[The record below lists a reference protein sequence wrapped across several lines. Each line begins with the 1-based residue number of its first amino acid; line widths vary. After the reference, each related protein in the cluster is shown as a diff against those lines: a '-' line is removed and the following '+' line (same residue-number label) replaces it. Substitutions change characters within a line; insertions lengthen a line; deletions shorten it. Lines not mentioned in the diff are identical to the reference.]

1 MFCLQIRT
9 DAQKEL
15 EMEEVRREA
24 STQGKLAGHAG
35 LRHEM
40 ELLERERDAALA
52 EVATQRMEVKTK
64 TELVREANG
73 KHSEALEITEDFK
86 LRLRQAQARVKELEA
101 GWGEREAASIKA
113 TARIS
118 ADGDAPDVE
127 AVDRSVDRSVDQSPM
142 SPPRSA
148 YKDVQ
153 ALRETHAWRHEGADP
168 GADLGAEVN
177 IESVEQAA
185 EIIRADRAALRM
197 ERSLRAAGE
206 KRLALVEGNAPESAV
221 LAVLKEAQE
230 DKASAEERASK
241 AEYAAAAAA
250 ARENEARGR
259 LTKLVDDAY
268 GLTSPEKGEKPNPE
282 ESNRTDEDAE
292 PGAENGHKNGH
303 DASPDDADEPF
314 VPAVKPIADT
324 KKMMTRLYHRLEHSG
339 SPTPSEKDE
348 LRAESIE
355 RKKKLGE
362 WTPADDVDE
371 RWRCESE
378 ELNKMS
384 ADALRRRCVELE
396 LTTEEARRMAHDAEM
411 RAELATQRALK
422 AERTAGRHH
431 EEVRSIA
438 TRFERGQGGRGCRVS
453 RTTGGAGAHA
463 RGVRGRRGVR
473 EAGDGAD
480 GRFNSYEIPRRGSSF
495 EDKGRGGGAR
505 VEERG
510 ERRGGDGDGASHA
523 PEGVPGGA
531 RGSIAKG
538 REEVKPRV
546 TFTLMYPFHI
556 QVSIATPC
564 ARDFGRYLLSV

>member
-1 MFCLQIRT
+1 MFCLQIRK

-52 EVATQRMEVKTK
+52 EVAAQRMEVKTK
-64 TELVREANG
+64 TELVQEANG
-73 KHSEALEITEDFK
+73 KHAEALEITEDFK
-86 LRLRQAQARVKELEA
+86 LRLLQAQARVKELEA
-101 GWGEREAASIKA
+101 GWGEREAASIKV

-268 GLTSPEKGEKPNPE
+268 GLTPSGEKPNPE
-282 ESNRTDEDAE
+282 DSNRTDEDAE

-314 VPAVKPIADT
+314 VPAVKPIADN

-422 AERTAGRHH
+422 AERRLVDITKKCDQSQRALNEVKAAADAGLHTLREELVRMREAYADDAAYARRETAQTVDSIRGRVQDEVTVLRTRAEAEARALRKEASDAVETATGLRTRLRACQEELAGR
-431 EEVRSIA
+431 S
-438 TRFERGQGGRGCRVS
+438 Q
-453 RTTGGAGAHA
+453 TG
-463 RGVRGRRGVR
+463 
-473 EAGDGAD
+473 
-480 GRFNSYEIPRRGSSF
+480 
-495 EDKGRGGGAR
+495 
-505 VEERG
+505 
-510 ERRGGDGDGASHA
+510 
-523 PEGVPGGA
+523 
-531 RGSIAKG
+531 AK
-538 REEVKPRV
+538 K
-546 TFTLMYPFHI
+546 
-556 QVSIATPC
+556 
-564 ARDFGRYLLSV
+564 

>member
-1 MFCLQIRT
+1 
-9 DAQKEL
+9 
-15 EMEEVRREA
+15 MEEVRREA

-52 EVATQRMEVKTK
+52 EVATQRTEVKTK

-230 DKASAEERASK
+230 DKATAEERASK

-362 WTPADDVDE
+362 WTPADDVSE

-422 AERTAGRHH
+422 AERRLVDITKKCDQSQRALNEVKAAADAGLHTLREELVRMREAYADDAAYARRETAQTVDAIRGRFQDEVKVLRTRAEAEARALRKEASDAVETATGLRTRLRACQEELAGR
-431 EEVRSIA
+431 SQTA
-438 TRFERGQGGRGCRVS
+438 
-453 RTTGGAGAHA
+453 AM
-463 RGVRGRRGVR
+463 
-473 EAGDGAD
+473 
-480 GRFNSYEIPRRGSSF
+480 
-495 EDKGRGGGAR
+495 K
-505 VEERG
+505 
-510 ERRGGDGDGASHA
+510 
-523 PEGVPGGA
+523 
-531 RGSIAKG
+531 
-538 REEVKPRV
+538 
-546 TFTLMYPFHI
+546 
-556 QVSIATPC
+556 
-564 ARDFGRYLLSV
+564 

>member
-1 MFCLQIRT
+1 MFKIRA

-52 EVATQRMEVKTK
+52 EVAAQRMEVKTK
-64 TELVREANG
+64 TELVQEANG
-73 KHSEALEITEDFK
+73 KHAAALEITEDFK

-113 TARIS
+113 TARVS
-118 ADGDAPDVE
+118 ADGDGPDVE
-127 AVDRSVDRSVDQSPM
+127 AADRSVDQSPM

-230 DKASAEERASK
+230 EKASAEERASK

-259 LTKLVDDAY
+259 LTKLMDDAY
-268 GLTSPEKGEKPNPE
+268 GLTPSGEKPNPE

-292 PGAENGHKNGH
+292 P
-303 DASPDDADEPF
+303 DASSDDADEPF
-314 VPAVKPIADT
+314 VPAVKPIADN

-362 WTPADDVDE
+362 WTPADELNE

-422 AERTAGRHH
+422 AERRLVDITKKCDQSQRALNEVKTAADAGFHELREELVCMRETHADDAAYARRETAQTVDAIRGRFQDEVKVLRTRAEAEARALRKEASDAVETATGLRTRLRACQEELAGR
-431 EEVRSIA
+431 S
-438 TRFERGQGGRGCRVS
+438 Q
-453 RTTGGAGAHA
+453 TG
-463 RGVRGRRGVR
+463 
-473 EAGDGAD
+473 
-480 GRFNSYEIPRRGSSF
+480 
-495 EDKGRGGGAR
+495 
-505 VEERG
+505 
-510 ERRGGDGDGASHA
+510 
-523 PEGVPGGA
+523 
-531 RGSIAKG
+531 AK
-538 REEVKPRV
+538 K
-546 TFTLMYPFHI
+546 
-556 QVSIATPC
+556 
-564 ARDFGRYLLSV
+564 

>member
-1 MFCLQIRT
+1 MGNYTDDVFCLQIRT

-52 EVATQRMEVKTK
+52 EVATQRMEVETK

-422 AERTAGRHH
+422 AERKLVDITKKCDQSQRALNEVKAAADAGFH
-431 EEVRSIA
+431 ELREELVRM
-438 TRFERGQGGRGCRVS
+438 
-453 RTTGGAGAHA
+453 
-463 RGVRGRRGVR
+463 R
-473 EAGDGAD
+473 EAYADDAVYARRETAQTVDSIRMRFQDEVQVLRTRAEAEARALRKEASDAVETATGLRTRLRACQEELADRSQKGA
-480 GRFNSYEIPRRGSSF
+480 
-495 EDKGRGGGAR
+495 K
-505 VEERG
+505 
-510 ERRGGDGDGASHA
+510 
-523 PEGVPGGA
+523 
-531 RGSIAKG
+531 K
-538 REEVKPRV
+538 
-546 TFTLMYPFHI
+546 
-556 QVSIATPC
+556 
-564 ARDFGRYLLSV
+564 

>member
-1 MFCLQIRT
+1 MGNYTDDVFCLQIRT

-268 GLTSPEKGEKPNPE
+268 GLTPSGEKPNPE
-282 ESNRTDEDAE
+282 DSNRTDEDAE

-314 VPAVKPIADT
+314 VPAVKPIADN

-422 AERTAGRHH
+422 AERKLVDITKKCDQSQRALNEVKAAADAGFH
-431 EEVRSIA
+431 ELREELVRM
-438 TRFERGQGGRGCRVS
+438 
-453 RTTGGAGAHA
+453 
-463 RGVRGRRGVR
+463 R
-473 EAGDGAD
+473 EAYAD
-480 GRFNSYEIPRRGSSF
+480 DAVYARRETAQTVDSIRMRFQDEVQVLRTRAEAEARALRKEASDAVETATGLRTRLRACQEELADRSQ
-495 EDKGRGGGAR
+495 KGAR
-505 VEERG
+505 
-510 ERRGGDGDGASHA
+510 
-523 PEGVPGGA
+523 
-531 RGSIAKG
+531 K
-538 REEVKPRV
+538 
-546 TFTLMYPFHI
+546 
-556 QVSIATPC
+556 
-564 ARDFGRYLLSV
+564 

>member
-1 MFCLQIRT
+1 MGNYTDDVFCLQIRT

-52 EVATQRMEVKTK
+52 EVAAQRMEVKTK
-64 TELVREANG
+64 TELVQEANG
-73 KHSEALEITEDFK
+73 KHAEALEITEDFK

-101 GWGEREAASIKA
+101 GWGEREAASIKV

-314 VPAVKPIADT
+314 VPAVKPIADN

-422 AERTAGRHH
+422 AERRLVDITKKCDQSQRALNEVKAAADAGLHTLREELVRMREAYADDAAYARRETAQTVDSIRMRFQDEVKVLRTRAEAEARALRKEASDAVETATGLRTRLRACQEELAGR
-431 EEVRSIA
+431 S
-438 TRFERGQGGRGCRVS
+438 Q
-453 RTTGGAGAHA
+453 TG
-463 RGVRGRRGVR
+463 
-473 EAGDGAD
+473 
-480 GRFNSYEIPRRGSSF
+480 
-495 EDKGRGGGAR
+495 
-505 VEERG
+505 
-510 ERRGGDGDGASHA
+510 
-523 PEGVPGGA
+523 
-531 RGSIAKG
+531 AK
-538 REEVKPRV
+538 K
-546 TFTLMYPFHI
+546 
-556 QVSIATPC
+556 
-564 ARDFGRYLLSV
+564 

>member
-1 MFCLQIRT
+1 
-9 DAQKEL
+9 
-15 EMEEVRREA
+15 MEEVRREA

-52 EVATQRMEVKTK
+52 EVAAQRMEVKTK
-64 TELVREANG
+64 TELVQEANG

-127 AVDRSVDRSVDQSPM
+127 AADRSVDRSVDQSPM

-230 DKASAEERASK
+230 EKASAEERASK

-250 ARENEARGR
+250 ARENETRGR

-268 GLTSPEKGEKPNPE
+268 GLTPSGEKPNPE

-314 VPAVKPIADT
+314 VPAVKPIADN

-422 AERTAGRHH
+422 AERRLVDITKKCDQSQRALNEVKAAADAGFHELREELVRMREAYADDAAYARRETAQTVDAIRMRFQDEVKVVRTRAEAEARALRKEASDAVETATGLRTRLRAGQEELAGR
-431 EEVRSIA
+431 S
-438 TRFERGQGGRGCRVS
+438 Q
-453 RTTGGAGAHA
+453 TG
-463 RGVRGRRGVR
+463 
-473 EAGDGAD
+473 
-480 GRFNSYEIPRRGSSF
+480 
-495 EDKGRGGGAR
+495 
-505 VEERG
+505 
-510 ERRGGDGDGASHA
+510 
-523 PEGVPGGA
+523 
-531 RGSIAKG
+531 AK
-538 REEVKPRV
+538 K
-546 TFTLMYPFHI
+546 
-556 QVSIATPC
+556 
-564 ARDFGRYLLSV
+564 

>member
-1 MFCLQIRT
+1 MGNYTDDVFCLQIRT

-52 EVATQRMEVKTK
+52 EVAAQRMEVKTK
-64 TELVREANG
+64 TELVQEANG
-73 KHSEALEITEDFK
+73 KHAAALEITEDFK

-101 GWGEREAASIKA
+101 GWGEREAASIKS

-268 GLTSPEKGEKPNPE
+268 GLTPSGEKPNPE
-282 ESNRTDEDAE
+282 DSNRTDEDAE

-314 VPAVKPIADT
+314 VPAVKPIADN

-422 AERTAGRHH
+422 AERRLVDITKKCDQSQRALNEVKAAADAGLHTLREELVRMREAYADDAAYARRETAQTVDSIRMRFQDEVKVLRTRAEAEARALRKEASDAVETATGLRTRLRACQEELAGR
-431 EEVRSIA
+431 S
-438 TRFERGQGGRGCRVS
+438 Q
-453 RTTGGAGAHA
+453 TG
-463 RGVRGRRGVR
+463 
-473 EAGDGAD
+473 
-480 GRFNSYEIPRRGSSF
+480 
-495 EDKGRGGGAR
+495 
-505 VEERG
+505 
-510 ERRGGDGDGASHA
+510 
-523 PEGVPGGA
+523 
-531 RGSIAKG
+531 AK
-538 REEVKPRV
+538 K
-546 TFTLMYPFHI
+546 
-556 QVSIATPC
+556 
-564 ARDFGRYLLSV
+564 

>member
-1 MFCLQIRT
+1 MGNYTDDVFCLQIRT

-52 EVATQRMEVKTK
+52 EVATQRMEVETK

-86 LRLRQAQARVKELEA
+86 LRLRQAQARVKELET

-113 TARIS
+113 IARIS
-118 ADGDAPDVE
+118 ADGDAPDE

-422 AERTAGRHH
+422 AERRLVDITKKCDQSQRALNEVKAAADAGFHELREELVRMRETYADDAAYARRETAQTVDSIRMRFQDEVKVLRTRAEAEARALRKEASDAVETATGLRTRLRACQEELAGR
-431 EEVRSIA
+431 SQ
-438 TRFERGQGGRGCRVS
+438 T
-453 RTTGGAGAHA
+453 
-463 RGVRGRRGVR
+463 
-473 EAGDGAD
+473 D
-480 GRFNSYEIPRRGSSF
+480 
-495 EDKGRGGGAR
+495 
-505 VEERG
+505 
-510 ERRGGDGDGASHA
+510 
-523 PEGVPGGA
+523 
-531 RGSIAKG
+531 AK
-538 REEVKPRV
+538 K
-546 TFTLMYPFHI
+546 
-556 QVSIATPC
+556 
-564 ARDFGRYLLSV
+564 

>member
-1 MFCLQIRT
+1 MTIRLTTCFVLKIRT

-64 TELVREANG
+64 TELVQEANG

-101 GWGEREAASIKA
+101 GWGEREAASIKS

-153 ALRETHAWRHEGADP
+153 ALREQHAWQHEGADP

-230 DKASAEERASK
+230 EKASAEERASK

-268 GLTSPEKGEKPNPE
+268 GLTSPDKGEEPNPE
-282 ESNRTDEDAE
+282 GSNRTDEDAE

-303 DASPDDADEPF
+303 DASSDDADEPF
-314 VPAVKPIADT
+314 VPAVKPIADN

-348 LRAESIE
+348 LRAEDVE

-362 WTPADDVDE
+362 WTPADVVDE

-378 ELNKMS
+378 ELKKMS

-422 AERTAGRHH
+422 AERRLVDITKKCDQSQRALNEVKAAADAGFHELREELVRMREAYADDAAYARRETAQTVDSIRMRFQDEVKVLRTRAEAEARALRKEASDAVETATGLRTRLRACQEELAGR
-431 EEVRSIA
+431 S
-438 TRFERGQGGRGCRVS
+438 Q
-453 RTTGGAGAHA
+453 TG
-463 RGVRGRRGVR
+463 
-473 EAGDGAD
+473 
-480 GRFNSYEIPRRGSSF
+480 
-495 EDKGRGGGAR
+495 
-505 VEERG
+505 
-510 ERRGGDGDGASHA
+510 
-523 PEGVPGGA
+523 
-531 RGSIAKG
+531 AK
-538 REEVKPRV
+538 K
-546 TFTLMYPFHI
+546 
-556 QVSIATPC
+556 
-564 ARDFGRYLLSV
+564 

>member
-1 MFCLQIRT
+1 MFKIRA

-101 GWGEREAASIKA
+101 GWGEREAASIKS

-118 ADGDAPDVE
+118 ADGDAPDE
-127 AVDRSVDRSVDQSPM
+127 AVNRSVDQSPM

-153 ALRETHAWRHEGADP
+153 ALRETHAWHEGADP
-168 GADLGAEVN
+168 GAELGADLGAEVN

-230 DKASAEERASK
+230 EKASAEERASK

-268 GLTSPEKGEKPNPE
+268 GLTPSGEKTNPE

-355 RKKKLGE
+355 QKKKLGE

-422 AERTAGRHH
+422 AERRLVDITKKCDQSQRALNEVKAAADAGLHTLR
-431 EEVRSIA
+431 EELVRM
-438 TRFERGQGGRGCRVS
+438 
-453 RTTGGAGAHA
+453 
-463 RGVRGRRGVR
+463 R
-473 EAGDGAD
+473 EAYAD
-480 GRFNSYEIPRRGSSF
+480 DAAYARRETAQTVDSIRMRFQ
-495 EDKGRGGGAR
+495 D
-505 VEERG
+505 
-510 ERRGGDGDGASHA
+510 
-523 PEGVPGGA
+523 
-531 RGSIAKG
+531 
-538 REEVKPRV
+538 EVKVLR
-546 TFTLMYPFHI
+546 TR
-556 QVSIATPC
+556 AEAE
-564 ARDFGRYLLSV
+564 ARALRK

>member
-1 MFCLQIRT
+1 
-9 DAQKEL
+9 
-15 EMEEVRREA
+15 
-24 STQGKLAGHAG
+24 
-35 LRHEM
+35 M

-52 EVATQRMEVKTK
+52 EVAAQRMEVKTK
-64 TELVREANG
+64 TELVQEANG

-118 ADGDAPDVE
+118 ADGDAPDE
-127 AVDRSVDRSVDQSPM
+127 AADRSVDRSVDQSPM

-230 DKASAEERASK
+230 EKASAEERASK

-268 GLTSPEKGEKPNPE
+268 GLTPSGEKPNPG

-303 DASPDDADEPF
+303 DASPADADEPF
-314 VPAVKPIADT
+314 VPAVKPIADN

-422 AERTAGRHH
+422 AERRLVDITKKCDQSQRALNEVKAAADAGFHELREELVRMREAYADDAAYARRETAQTVDSIRMRFQDEVNVLRTRAEAEARALRKEASDAVETATGLRTRLRAGQEELAGR
-431 EEVRSIA
+431 S
-438 TRFERGQGGRGCRVS
+438 Q
-453 RTTGGAGAHA
+453 TG
-463 RGVRGRRGVR
+463 
-473 EAGDGAD
+473 
-480 GRFNSYEIPRRGSSF
+480 
-495 EDKGRGGGAR
+495 
-505 VEERG
+505 
-510 ERRGGDGDGASHA
+510 
-523 PEGVPGGA
+523 
-531 RGSIAKG
+531 AK
-538 REEVKPRV
+538 K
-546 TFTLMYPFHI
+546 
-556 QVSIATPC
+556 
-564 ARDFGRYLLSV
+564 

>member
-1 MFCLQIRT
+1 MFKIRA

-52 EVATQRMEVKTK
+52 EVAAQRMEVKTK
-64 TELVREANG
+64 TELVQEANG
-73 KHSEALEITEDFK
+73 KHAAALEITEDFK

-101 GWGEREAASIKA
+101 GWGEREAASKE
-113 TARIS
+113 ARS
-118 ADGDAPDVE
+118 GANVEPDE
-127 AVDRSVDRSVDQSPM
+127 AVDQSPM

-153 ALRETHAWRHEGADP
+153 ALREQHAWHE

-230 DKASAEERASK
+230 EKASAEERASK

-259 LTKLVDDAY
+259 LTKLMDDAY
-268 GLTSPEKGEKPNPE
+268 GLTPSGEKPNPE

-292 PGAENGHKNGH
+292 P
-303 DASPDDADEPF
+303 DASSDDAHEPF
-314 VPAVKPIADT
+314 VPAVKPIADN

-348 LRAESIE
+348 LRAESVE

-362 WTPADDVDE
+362 WTPADELNE

-422 AERTAGRHH
+422 AERRLVDITKKCDQSQRALNEVKTAADAGFHELREELVCMRETHADDAAYARRETAQTVDAIRGRFQDEVKVLRTRAEAEARALRKEASDAVETATGLRTRLRACQEELAGR
-431 EEVRSIA
+431 S
-438 TRFERGQGGRGCRVS
+438 Q
-453 RTTGGAGAHA
+453 TG
-463 RGVRGRRGVR
+463 
-473 EAGDGAD
+473 
-480 GRFNSYEIPRRGSSF
+480 
-495 EDKGRGGGAR
+495 
-505 VEERG
+505 
-510 ERRGGDGDGASHA
+510 
-523 PEGVPGGA
+523 
-531 RGSIAKG
+531 AK
-538 REEVKPRV
+538 K
-546 TFTLMYPFHI
+546 
-556 QVSIATPC
+556 
-564 ARDFGRYLLSV
+564 

>member
-1 MFCLQIRT
+1 MFCLQIRK

-52 EVATQRMEVKTK
+52 EVAAQRMEVKTK
-64 TELVREANG
+64 TELVQEANG
-73 KHSEALEITEDFK
+73 KHAEALEITEDFK

-268 GLTSPEKGEKPNPE
+268 GLTPSGEKPNPE
-282 ESNRTDEDAE
+282 DSNRTDEDAE

-314 VPAVKPIADT
+314 VPAVKPIADN

-422 AERTAGRHH
+422 AERRLVDITKKCDQSQRALNEVKAAADAGLHTLREELVRMREAYADDAAYARRETAQTVDSIRGRFQDEVTVLRTRAEAEARALRKEASDAVETATGLRTRLRACQEELAGR
-431 EEVRSIA
+431 S
-438 TRFERGQGGRGCRVS
+438 Q
-453 RTTGGAGAHA
+453 TG
-463 RGVRGRRGVR
+463 
-473 EAGDGAD
+473 
-480 GRFNSYEIPRRGSSF
+480 
-495 EDKGRGGGAR
+495 
-505 VEERG
+505 
-510 ERRGGDGDGASHA
+510 
-523 PEGVPGGA
+523 
-531 RGSIAKG
+531 AK
-538 REEVKPRV
+538 K
-546 TFTLMYPFHI
+546 
-556 QVSIATPC
+556 
-564 ARDFGRYLLSV
+564 

>member
-1 MFCLQIRT
+1 
-9 DAQKEL
+9 
-15 EMEEVRREA
+15 MEEVRREA

-52 EVATQRMEVKTK
+52 EVAAQRMEVKAK
-64 TELVREANG
+64 TELVQEANG
-73 KHSEALEITEDFK
+73 KHAAALEITEDFK

-113 TARIS
+113 TARVS
-118 ADGDAPDVE
+118 ADGDGPDVE
-127 AVDRSVDRSVDQSPM
+127 AADRSVDQSPM
-142 SPPRSA
+142 SPPRSVC
-148 YKDVQ
+148 KDVQ
-153 ALRETHAWRHEGADP
+153 ALREQHAWHEGADP
-168 GADLGAEVN
+168 GADLGADVN

-230 DKASAEERASK
+230 EKASAEERASK
-241 AEYAAAAAA
+241 AEYAAAAAV

-268 GLTSPEKGEKPNPE
+268 GLTPSGEKPNPE
-282 ESNRTDEDAE
+282 GSNRTDEDAE

-355 RKKKLGE
+355 RRKKLGE

-422 AERTAGRHH
+422 AERRLVDITKKCDQSQRALNEVKAAADAGFHELREELVRMRDAYADDAAYARRETAQTVDSIRMRFQDEVKVLRTRAEAEARALRKEASDAVATATGLRTRLRACQEELAGR
-431 EEVRSIA
+431 S
-438 TRFERGQGGRGCRVS
+438 Q
-453 RTTGGAGAHA
+453 TG
-463 RGVRGRRGVR
+463 
-473 EAGDGAD
+473 
-480 GRFNSYEIPRRGSSF
+480 
-495 EDKGRGGGAR
+495 
-505 VEERG
+505 
-510 ERRGGDGDGASHA
+510 
-523 PEGVPGGA
+523 
-531 RGSIAKG
+531 AK
-538 REEVKPRV
+538 K
-546 TFTLMYPFHI
+546 
-556 QVSIATPC
+556 
-564 ARDFGRYLLSV
+564 

>member
-1 MFCLQIRT
+1 
-9 DAQKEL
+9 
-15 EMEEVRREA
+15 MEEVRREA

-52 EVATQRMEVKTK
+52 EVAAHRMEVKTK
-64 TELVREANG
+64 TELVQEANG

-101 GWGEREAASIKA
+101 GWGEREAASIKS

-118 ADGDAPDVE
+118 AEGDAPDE
-127 AVDRSVDRSVDQSPM
+127 AVNRSVDQSPM

-153 ALRETHAWRHEGADP
+153 ALRETHAWHEGADP

-268 GLTSPEKGEKPNPE
+268 GLTPSGEKTNPE

-362 WTPADDVDE
+362 WTPADDVSE

-422 AERTAGRHH
+422 AERRLVDITKKCDQSQRALNEVKAAADAGFHELREELVRMRETYADDAAYARRETAQTVDSIRMRFQDEVKVVRTRAEAEARALRKEASDAVETATGLRTRLRACQEELAGR
-431 EEVRSIA
+431 SQ
-438 TRFERGQGGRGCRVS
+438 T
-453 RTTGGAGAHA
+453 
-463 RGVRGRRGVR
+463 
-473 EAGDGAD
+473 D
-480 GRFNSYEIPRRGSSF
+480 
-495 EDKGRGGGAR
+495 
-505 VEERG
+505 
-510 ERRGGDGDGASHA
+510 
-523 PEGVPGGA
+523 
-531 RGSIAKG
+531 AK
-538 REEVKPRV
+538 K
-546 TFTLMYPFHI
+546 
-556 QVSIATPC
+556 
-564 ARDFGRYLLSV
+564 

>member
-1 MFCLQIRT
+1 
-9 DAQKEL
+9 
-15 EMEEVRREA
+15 MEEVRREA

-52 EVATQRMEVKTK
+52 EVAAQRMEVKTK
-64 TELVREANG
+64 TELVQEANG
-73 KHSEALEITEDFK
+73 KHAEALEITEDFK

-101 GWGEREAASIKA
+101 GWGEREAASIKV

-268 GLTSPEKGEKPNPE
+268 GLTPSGEKPNPE
-282 ESNRTDEDAE
+282 DSNRTDEDAE

-422 AERTAGRHH
+422 AERRLVDITKKCDQSQRALNEVKAAADAGFHELREELVRMREAYADDAVYARRETAQTVDSIRMRFQDEVQVLRTRAEAEARALRKEASDAVETATGLRTRLRACQEELAGR
-431 EEVRSIA
+431 S
-438 TRFERGQGGRGCRVS
+438 Q
-453 RTTGGAGAHA
+453 TG
-463 RGVRGRRGVR
+463 
-473 EAGDGAD
+473 
-480 GRFNSYEIPRRGSSF
+480 
-495 EDKGRGGGAR
+495 
-505 VEERG
+505 
-510 ERRGGDGDGASHA
+510 
-523 PEGVPGGA
+523 
-531 RGSIAKG
+531 AK
-538 REEVKPRV
+538 K
-546 TFTLMYPFHI
+546 
-556 QVSIATPC
+556 
-564 ARDFGRYLLSV
+564 

>member
-1 MFCLQIRT
+1 MGNYTDDVFCLQIRT

-64 TELVREANG
+64 TELVQEANG

-101 GWGEREAASIKA
+101 GWGEREAASIKV

-177 IESVEQAA
+177 IESVDQAA

-268 GLTSPEKGEKPNPE
+268 GLTPSGEKPNPE
-282 ESNRTDEDAE
+282 DSNRTDEDAE

-422 AERTAGRHH
+422 AERRLVDITKKCDQSQRALNEVKAAADAGFHELREELVRMREAYADDAVYARRETAQTVDSIRMRFQDEVQVLRTRAEAEARALRKEASDAVETATGLRTRLRACQEELAGRS
-431 EEVRSIA
+431 V
-438 TRFERGQGGRGCRVS
+438 
-453 RTTGGAGAHA
+453 GA
-463 RGVRGRRGVR
+463 
-473 EAGDGAD
+473 
-480 GRFNSYEIPRRGSSF
+480 
-495 EDKGRGGGAR
+495 K
-505 VEERG
+505 
-510 ERRGGDGDGASHA
+510 
-523 PEGVPGGA
+523 
-531 RGSIAKG
+531 K
-538 REEVKPRV
+538 
-546 TFTLMYPFHI
+546 
-556 QVSIATPC
+556 
-564 ARDFGRYLLSV
+564 

>member
-1 MFCLQIRT
+1 
-9 DAQKEL
+9 
-15 EMEEVRREA
+15 MEEVRREA

-52 EVATQRMEVKTK
+52 EVAAQRMEVKTK
-64 TELVREANG
+64 TELVQEANG

-113 TARIS
+113 TARVS
-118 ADGDAPDVE
+118 ADGDGPDVE
-127 AVDRSVDRSVDQSPM
+127 AVDRSVDQSPM

-230 DKASAEERASK
+230 EKASADERASK

-303 DASPDDADEPF
+303 GASPDDADEPF
-314 VPAVKPIADT
+314 VPAVKPIADNN
-324 KKMMTRLYHRLEHSG
+324 KMMTRLYHRLEHSG

-422 AERTAGRHH
+422 AERRLVDITKKCDQSQRALNEVKAAADAGFHELREELVRMREAYADDAAYARRETAQTVDAIRMRFQDEVKVVRTRAEAEARALRKEASDAVETATGLRTRLMACQEELAGR
-431 EEVRSIA
+431 S
-438 TRFERGQGGRGCRVS
+438 Q
-453 RTTGGAGAHA
+453 TG
-463 RGVRGRRGVR
+463 
-473 EAGDGAD
+473 
-480 GRFNSYEIPRRGSSF
+480 
-495 EDKGRGGGAR
+495 
-505 VEERG
+505 
-510 ERRGGDGDGASHA
+510 
-523 PEGVPGGA
+523 
-531 RGSIAKG
+531 AK
-538 REEVKPRV
+538 K
-546 TFTLMYPFHI
+546 
-556 QVSIATPC
+556 
-564 ARDFGRYLLSV
+564 

>member
-1 MFCLQIRT
+1 MGNYTDDVFCLQIRT

-52 EVATQRMEVKTK
+52 EVATQRMEVETK

-268 GLTSPEKGEKPNPE
+268 GLTPSGEKPNPE
-282 ESNRTDEDAE
+282 DSNRTDEDAE

-362 WTPADDVDE
+362 WTPADDVSE

-422 AERTAGRHH
+422 AERRLVDITKKCDQSQRALNEVKAAADAGLHTLR
-431 EEVRSIA
+431 EELVRM
-438 TRFERGQGGRGCRVS
+438 
-453 RTTGGAGAHA
+453 
-463 RGVRGRRGVR
+463 R
-473 EAGDGAD
+473 EAYAD
-480 GRFNSYEIPRRGSSF
+480 DAAYARRETAQTVDSIRMRFQ
-495 EDKGRGGGAR
+495 D
-505 VEERG
+505 
-510 ERRGGDGDGASHA
+510 
-523 PEGVPGGA
+523 
-531 RGSIAKG
+531 
-538 REEVKPRV
+538 EVKVLRTRAEAEARALRKEASDAV
-546 TFTLMYPFHI
+546 ET
-556 QVSIATPC
+556 ATGLRTRLRAC
-564 ARDFGRYLLSV
+564 QEELADRSQKGAKK

>member
-1 MFCLQIRT
+1 MGNYTDDVFCLQIRT

-52 EVATQRMEVKTK
+52 EVATQRMEVETK

-268 GLTSPEKGEKPNPE
+268 GLTPSGEKPNPE
-282 ESNRTDEDAE
+282 DSNRTDEDAE

-362 WTPADDVDE
+362 WTPADDVSE

-422 AERTAGRHH
+422 AERRLVDITKKCDQSQRALNEVKAAADAGFHELREELVRMREAYADDAVYARRETAQTVDSIRMRFQDEVQVLRTRAEAEARALRKEASDAVETATGLRTRLRACQEELAGR
-431 EEVRSIA
+431 S
-438 TRFERGQGGRGCRVS
+438 Q
-453 RTTGGAGAHA
+453 TG
-463 RGVRGRRGVR
+463 
-473 EAGDGAD
+473 
-480 GRFNSYEIPRRGSSF
+480 
-495 EDKGRGGGAR
+495 
-505 VEERG
+505 
-510 ERRGGDGDGASHA
+510 
-523 PEGVPGGA
+523 
-531 RGSIAKG
+531 AK
-538 REEVKPRV
+538 K
-546 TFTLMYPFHI
+546 
-556 QVSIATPC
+556 
-564 ARDFGRYLLSV
+564 

>member
-1 MFCLQIRT
+1 
-9 DAQKEL
+9 
-15 EMEEVRREA
+15 MEEVRREA

-64 TELVREANG
+64 TELVQEANG

-101 GWGEREAASIKA
+101 GWGEREAASIKS

-118 ADGDAPDVE
+118 ADGDAPDE
-127 AVDRSVDRSVDQSPM
+127 AVNRSVDQSPM

-153 ALRETHAWRHEGADP
+153 ALRETHAWHEGADP
-168 GADLGAEVN
+168 GAELGADLGAEVN

-230 DKASAEERASK
+230 EKASAEERASK

-268 GLTSPEKGEKPNPE
+268 GLTPSGEKPNPE
-282 ESNRTDEDAE
+282 GSNRTDEDAE

-303 DASPDDADEPF
+303 GASPDDADEPF

-422 AERTAGRHH
+422 AERRLVDITKKCDQSQRALNEVKAAADAGLHTLREELVRMREAYADDAAYARRETAQTVDSIRMRFQDEVKVLRTRAEAEARALRKEASDAVETATGLRTRLRACQEELAGR
-431 EEVRSIA
+431 S
-438 TRFERGQGGRGCRVS
+438 Q
-453 RTTGGAGAHA
+453 TG
-463 RGVRGRRGVR
+463 
-473 EAGDGAD
+473 
-480 GRFNSYEIPRRGSSF
+480 
-495 EDKGRGGGAR
+495 
-505 VEERG
+505 
-510 ERRGGDGDGASHA
+510 
-523 PEGVPGGA
+523 
-531 RGSIAKG
+531 AK
-538 REEVKPRV
+538 K
-546 TFTLMYPFHI
+546 
-556 QVSIATPC
+556 
-564 ARDFGRYLLSV
+564 

>member
-1 MFCLQIRT
+1 MTIRLTTCFVLKIRT

-52 EVATQRMEVKTK
+52 EVATQRTEVKTK

-86 LRLRQAQARVKELEA
+86 LRLRHAQARVKELEA

-113 TARIS
+113 TARVS
-118 ADGDAPDVE
+118 ANGDGPDVE
-127 AVDRSVDRSVDQSPM
+127 AADRSVDRSVDQSPM

-153 ALRETHAWRHEGADP
+153 ALRETHAWHEGADP
-168 GADLGAEVN
+168 GAELGADLGAEVN

-268 GLTSPEKGEKPNPE
+268 GLTPSGEKPNPE

-303 DASPDDADEPF
+303 DASPADADEPF

-348 LRAESIE
+348 LRAESVE

-362 WTPADDVDE
+362 WTPADELNE

-422 AERTAGRHH
+422 AERRLVDITKKCDQSQRALNEVKAAADAGFHELREELVRMRDAYADDAAYARRETAQTVDSIRMRFQDEVKVLRTRAEAEARALRKEASDAVETATGLRTRLRACQEELAGR
-431 EEVRSIA
+431 S
-438 TRFERGQGGRGCRVS
+438 Q
-453 RTTGGAGAHA
+453 TG
-463 RGVRGRRGVR
+463 
-473 EAGDGAD
+473 
-480 GRFNSYEIPRRGSSF
+480 
-495 EDKGRGGGAR
+495 
-505 VEERG
+505 
-510 ERRGGDGDGASHA
+510 
-523 PEGVPGGA
+523 
-531 RGSIAKG
+531 AK
-538 REEVKPRV
+538 K
-546 TFTLMYPFHI
+546 
-556 QVSIATPC
+556 
-564 ARDFGRYLLSV
+564 

>member
-1 MFCLQIRT
+1 MFKIRA

-52 EVATQRMEVKTK
+52 EVAAQRMEVKTK
-64 TELVREANG
+64 TELVQEANG
-73 KHSEALEITEDFK
+73 KHAAALEITEDFK

-113 TARIS
+113 TARVS
-118 ADGDAPDVE
+118 ADGDGPDVE
-127 AVDRSVDRSVDQSPM
+127 AADRSVDQSPM

-153 ALRETHAWRHEGADP
+153 ALREQHAWHE

-177 IESVEQAA
+177 NESVEQAA

-230 DKASAEERASK
+230 EKASAEERASK

-259 LTKLVDDAY
+259 LTKLMDDAY
-268 GLTSPEKGEKPNPE
+268 GLTPSGEKPNPE

-292 PGAENGHKNGH
+292 P
-303 DASPDDADEPF
+303 DASSDDAHEPF
-314 VPAVKPIADT
+314 VPAVKPIADN

-348 LRAESIE
+348 LRAESVE

-362 WTPADDVDE
+362 WTPADELNE

-422 AERTAGRHH
+422 AERRLVDITKKCDQSQRALNEVKTAADAGFHELREELVCMRETHADDAAYARRETAQTVDAIRGRFQDEVKVLRTRAEAEARALRKEASDAVETATGLRTRLRACQEELAGR
-431 EEVRSIA
+431 S
-438 TRFERGQGGRGCRVS
+438 Q
-453 RTTGGAGAHA
+453 TG
-463 RGVRGRRGVR
+463 
-473 EAGDGAD
+473 
-480 GRFNSYEIPRRGSSF
+480 
-495 EDKGRGGGAR
+495 
-505 VEERG
+505 
-510 ERRGGDGDGASHA
+510 
-523 PEGVPGGA
+523 
-531 RGSIAKG
+531 AK
-538 REEVKPRV
+538 K
-546 TFTLMYPFHI
+546 
-556 QVSIATPC
+556 
-564 ARDFGRYLLSV
+564 

>member
-1 MFCLQIRT
+1 
-9 DAQKEL
+9 
-15 EMEEVRREA
+15 MEEVRREA

-64 TELVREANG
+64 TELVQEANG

-113 TARIS
+113 TARVS
-118 ADGDAPDVE
+118 ANGDGPDVE
-127 AVDRSVDRSVDQSPM
+127 AADRSVDRSVDQSPM

-153 ALRETHAWRHEGADP
+153 ALRETHAWHEGADP
-168 GADLGAEVN
+168 GAELGADLGAEVN

-230 DKASAEERASK
+230 EKASAEERASK

-268 GLTSPEKGEKPNPE
+268 GLTPSGEKPNPG

-303 DASPDDADEPF
+303 DASPADADEPF

-422 AERTAGRHH
+422 AERRLVDITKKCDQSQRALNEVKAAADAGLHTLREELVRMREAYADDAAYARRETAQTVDSIRMRFQDEVKVLRTRAEAEARALRKEASDAVETATGLRTRLRACQEELAGR
-431 EEVRSIA
+431 S
-438 TRFERGQGGRGCRVS
+438 Q
-453 RTTGGAGAHA
+453 TG
-463 RGVRGRRGVR
+463 
-473 EAGDGAD
+473 
-480 GRFNSYEIPRRGSSF
+480 
-495 EDKGRGGGAR
+495 
-505 VEERG
+505 
-510 ERRGGDGDGASHA
+510 
-523 PEGVPGGA
+523 
-531 RGSIAKG
+531 AK
-538 REEVKPRV
+538 K
-546 TFTLMYPFHI
+546 
-556 QVSIATPC
+556 
-564 ARDFGRYLLSV
+564 